1 MKLPIILNERNKKRV
16 AELLTSVQG
25 GCKVRTVT
33 VEDIYNIS
41 NELLNYPIHWT
52 KTALEGSTFWI
63 DLNAQTFPRAYKY
76 TPQATIVK
84 LKMIKGSMRITSVS
98 RGTCTSKKVDTYL
111 SDTAKEFLIKNAYK
125 EI

>member
-1 MKLPIILNERNKKRV
+1 MKLPIILNERNRKRV
-16 AELLTSVQG
+16 AELLDSVQG

-33 VEDIYNIS
+33 VEEIYDIS
-41 NELLNYPIHWT
+41 NKLLSYPISWT

-76 TPQATIVK
+76 TPQATVVE

-98 RGTCTSKKVDTYL
+98 RDICTSKKVSIHL